1 MGGGP
6 VSKLAC
12 CKPPNTCMT
21 SSGCLASLRAMKVP
35 YSKHSTS
42 HLGRAGGYYF
52 WHRFTILWAVCIEQR
67 LRRLSWQLLA
77 HPPMANQLIAT
88 IEQQH
93 LSLPG
98 THLVLSH
105 TACSGS
111 LRCLQEGEL
120 GAVPQLAG
128 QLHVGGGSTSRCGPA
143 GSRRALRCGMLAALA
158 RSSARRPVSSFRGST
173 KAACRAQTDASES
186 VTQHLWDWHSQTSQ
200 I

>member
-98 THLVLSH
+98 NHLVLSH
-105 TACSGS
+105 IACSGS

-128 QLHVGGGSTSRCGPA
+128 QLHVGAAAHLDAVQQAHAGRCA
-143 GSRRALRCGMLAALA
+143 VECSRRLHEVA
-158 RSSARRPVSSFRGST
+158 RGVRQQLPRQHEGGLQGTDRG
-173 KAACRAQTDASES
+173 Q
-186 VTQHLWDWHSQTSQ
+186 
-200 I
+200 